1 MAIDDII
8 VTTEVEVKVQV
19 VDILG
24 KCTQS
29 ELGELFREY
38 FDDDEIIAMVSE
50 EELLSYVRK
59 YYSKDEVF
67 PNEILHSIRGK

>member
-1 MAIDDII
+1 MNARDIF
-8 VTTEVEVKVQV
+8 VPTEVEVKVQV
-19 VDILG
+19 VEILD

-29 ELGELFREY
+29 ELKELFNDY

-59 YYSKDEVF
+59 YFSKDEVF
-67 PNEILHSIRGK
+67 PNENE